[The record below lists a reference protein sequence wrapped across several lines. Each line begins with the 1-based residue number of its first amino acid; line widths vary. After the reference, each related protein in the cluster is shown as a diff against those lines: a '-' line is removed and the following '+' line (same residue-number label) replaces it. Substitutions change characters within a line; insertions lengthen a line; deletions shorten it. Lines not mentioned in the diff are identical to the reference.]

1 MTDVG
6 TTHRKRLTP
15 RQRLSVWEREKGI
28 CCICHAPIDGVRE
41 KWIVEHVIALE
52 LGGLDDESN
61 MAPAHKACAAAK
73 TGGKDGDHGAASS
86 TGCIHR
92 RRMRSAFPLLVFVS
106 VVLVSMRTSS
116 HTSESAPD
124 DDEND
129 TYLLK

>member
-73 TGGKDGDHGAASS
+73 TGGKDGDHARAAKAKRAK
-86 TGCIHR
+86 R
-92 RRMRSAFPLLVFVS
+92 RHIGISESKNPLPGGKRSRWKKKMDGS
-106 VVLVSMRTSS
+106 VVPR
-116 HTSESAPD
+116 D
-124 DDEND
+124 D
-129 TYLLK
+129 